1 MYEFDSRVR
10 YSEIGKDGKLK
21 LEAILNYFQ
30 DCTIFHSESIGY
42 GIDFLASEK
51 RVWVLL
57 SWQIVVERYPKYG
70 EKIKI
75 ATKAYDFKRAFGYRN
90 FMMYD
95 ESGACVA
102 YANSVWIYM
111 DAEKMVPL
119 RVNPEHA
126 QKYQIE
132 EKLPME
138 YADMKIVIPEVEPM
152 SCPSYYVQNYQ
163 IDTNG
168 HMNNA
173 QYLNMAYAVVE
184 EEIHVKQMRAEYKKS
199 AMAGDTIY
207 PTVYKERNR
216 YVVTLNNEENKAFA
230 VIEFLLA

>member
-10 YSEIGKDGKLK
+10 YSETGKDGKLT

-30 DCTIFHSESIGY
+30 DWTTFHSEEVGC
-42 GIDFLASEK
+42 GIEVLAEQK
-51 RVWVLL
+51 KVWVLL
-57 SWQIVVERYPKYG
+57 SWQIIVDRYPKFG

-75 ATKAYDFKRAFGYRN
+75 ATKAYDFKRSFGYRN

-95 ESGACVA
+95 ENNVCIA
-102 YANSVWIYM
+102 YANSVWLYM
-111 DAEKMVPL
+111 DTEKMIPVRVNQEQAEKY
-119 RVNPEHA
+119 H
-126 QKYQIE
+126 IE

-138 YADMKIVIPEVEPM
+138 YADMKILIPEVPAV
-152 SCPSYYVQNYQ
+152 SCPVYHVQNYQ

-168 HMNNA
+168 HVNNG
-173 QYLNMAYAVVE
+173 QYLNMAYAAIG
-184 EEIHVKQMRAEYKKS
+184 EEISVKQMRAEYKKS
-199 AMAGDTIY
+199 AKAGDLIQ
-207 PTVYKERNR
+207 PVVYKTQNY